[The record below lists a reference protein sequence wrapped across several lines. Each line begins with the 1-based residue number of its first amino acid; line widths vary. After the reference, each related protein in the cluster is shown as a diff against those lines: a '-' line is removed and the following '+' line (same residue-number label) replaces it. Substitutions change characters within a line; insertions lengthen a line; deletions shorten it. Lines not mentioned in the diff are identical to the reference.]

1 MPFIGSFNEYCFVL
15 FSPLQEANETSFEDD
30 CGGSEGG
37 GGGGG
42 VGAAGAAPSGSK
54 RKREETAVL
63 LDRLQEN
70 HAQTMAA
77 SAEHTNAMREQTAL
91 LQKQAALQQKQA
103 DSAAQHRAAVL
114 AMQQQRLELDKK
126 TAAEN
131 SSLLRELI
139 AALGK

>member
-77 SAEHTNAMREQTAL
+77 SAEHTNAVREQTAL
-91 LQKQAALQQKQA
+91 LQKQA

-131 SSLLRELI
+131 NVLLRALI
-139 AALGK
+139 AAIGK